1 VFIHNLITI
10 MVVKKKK
17 RKKKERRGLV
27 GPGCQAHVPFYL
39 KSQRLKCNRTII
51 YLVDGKLE
59 TMFLNAKVGD

>member
-1 VFIHNLITI
+1 MFIHNLITI
-10 MVVKKKK
+10 MVVKKI
-17 RKKKERRGLV
+17 KKKERRCLV

-39 KSQRLKCNRTII
+39 KPQRLKCDRTII